1 MDVPDPDDLRATIS
15 EVAES
20 FDLGGIGAEQDA
32 FDTTK
37 TRTRRRRSWR
47 SSWSH
52 FRQF

>member
-1 MDVPDPDDLRATIS
+1 MTSNSKVEGRFGKQDFRCM
-15 EVAES
+15 AE
-20 FDLGGIGAEQDA
+20 EDA

-37 TRTRRRRSWR
+37 TRTERRRSWR